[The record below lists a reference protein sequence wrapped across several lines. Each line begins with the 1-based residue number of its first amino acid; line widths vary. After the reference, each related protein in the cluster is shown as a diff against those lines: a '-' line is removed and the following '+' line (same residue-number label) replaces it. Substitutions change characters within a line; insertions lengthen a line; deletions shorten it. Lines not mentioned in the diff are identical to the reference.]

1 MTDDRLIMA
10 IGRLERALT
19 RVETLAKPGQPMPDQ
34 AADAA
39 IRRELATLVQRHERL
54 CARTKE
60 AIDAIDRLT
69 DQA

>member
-19 RVETLAKPGQPMPDQ
+19 RVEALAGPGRSPD
-34 AADAA
+34 AT
-39 IRRELATLVQRHERL
+39 IRRELANLVQRHERL
-54 CARTKE
+54 RARTKD

-69 DQA
+69 DGV

>member
-19 RVETLAKPGQPMPDQ
+19 RVETLAAPGGSR
-34 AADAA
+34 DAA
-39 IRRELATLVQRHERL
+39 ALRELESLARRHERL
-54 CARTKE
+54 RSRTKD

-69 DQA
+69 GTA